1 MAVAPIAL
9 VRSVEAAR
17 RSIVTADP
25 LPGTVDDTLA
35 GLFRRHHAEL
45 VRLAVLL
52 VHDQPTAEDVVQ
64 DVFARMH
71 ASQAAGRPGEELA
84 YIRVSV
90 LNACRS
96 VLRRRLLAGRVGR
109 FHDVL
114 GDRAA
119 AASAEA
125 EAIRA
130 EDRARV
136 LAALAVLPRR
146 RREVLILRYYLGLS
160 EAEIAST

>member
-1 MAVAPIAL
+1 
-9 VRSVEAAR
+9 
-17 RSIVTADP
+17 
-25 LPGTVDDTLA
+25 VDDSLA

-64 DVFARMH
+64 DVFARIH
-71 ASQAAGRPGEELA
+71 ASRAAGRPGEELA
-84 YIRVSV
+84 YIRASV

-96 VLRRRLLAGRVGR
+96 VLRRRRVARRATR

-114 GDRAA
+114 SDHSAS
-119 AASAEA
+119 ASAEA
-125 EAIRA
+125 EAIRD
-130 EDRARV
+130 EDRRQV
-136 LAALAVLPRR
+136 LAALAALPAR

-160 EAEIAST
+160 QAEIASTLGVSQGTVKSAAARGIAALARALGEES